1 MKLIVFSLIA
11 LGLPYLG
18 RFQEMKVF
26 QNGKVIFEQEIYGQ
40 KFAAALLVIGAL
52 VLFGAAWK
60 ERKRFVGSRM
70 SRLVRFSPGLFALP
84 SAWQQW
90 TVSQYGD
97 PAVYTEIKSGWG
109 GPMTNL
115 LILAAAVFF
124 IAADAYW
131 RQKKPPNQS
140 LQPTGLLARV

>member
-11 LGLPYLG
+11 LSLPYLG

-60 ERKRFVGSRM
+60 ERKRFARGRM
-70 SRLVRFSPGLFALP
+70 SRLVRFAPALFAMP
-84 SAWQQW
+84 AAWQHW
-90 TVSQYGD
+90 SVSQYGD
-97 PAVYTEIKSGWG
+97 PGVYTEIKSGLG

-131 RQKKPPNQS
+131 RQKKPPNQT
-140 LQPTGLLARV
+140 LQPTALLGRG